1 MGDKVNI
8 TSAQIRAARALLNW
22 SARELS
28 QRSAV
33 SQSSIHR
40 AERAKSRPSMREHS
54 LAAIKAAL
62 EQHGVEFL
70 SDCGVQLVSVQHPD
84 RPADPRARS
93 ARECRS
99 ELATGGHH

>member
-1 MGDKVNI
+1 MGDRTNI

-40 AERAKSRPSMREHS
+40 AERAQNQPSMREHS

-70 SDCGVQLVSVQHPD
+70 SDCGVLLVQCPE
-84 RPADPRARS
+84 RPADPRARAALES
-93 ARECRS
+93 RS